1 MVGVNDAGQA
11 VTSTNEALRKRVEA
25 VLDMA
30 VTTVSSLTESFFSGA
45 PVQSPDYL
53 LKAKE
58 VGITEASSEGSA
70 MNVVSK
76 PEAQGDAGGGQAIKG
91 DAEEVGE
98 SEESDFELEVHT

>member
-1 MVGVNDAGQA
+1 MVGVNNVGQV

-53 LKAKE
+53 LKEKE
-58 VGITEASSEGSA
+58 VGMMEASSERSA
-70 MNVVSK
+70 MDVVSK
-76 PEAQGDAGGGQAIKG
+76 PEVQGDSGGQALKRG
-91 DAEEVGE
+91 VEEVGE

>member
-1 MVGVNDAGQA
+1 MVGVNDAGQV

-45 PVQSPDYL
+45 PVQSPDYS
-53 LKAKE
+53 LKEKE
-58 VGITEASSEGSA
+58 VGMTEASSEGGA
-70 MNVVSK
+70 MDVVSK
-76 PEAQGDAGGGQAIKG
+76 PEAQGNGGGKVLKG
-91 DAEEVGE
+91 GAEEVGE